1 MARGRVNNLALNK
14 MKIPDHLRPPLLEQ
28 LDDQEDSDDCLILR
42 GSALGHALLEND
54 EKRDN
59 FIRKFI
65 ESDEPSLVGNE
76 LGREIQ
82 ARGVGKILLKEDAEE
97 YLSRAKEL
105 FENELE
111 KALPDLPEDVAID
124 VATEPLKMARQ
135 ARSGLMENAFLR
147 QEWELCAN
155 EAEHGRSIIPDYLLY
170 QPHREGYPIE
180 FVAKGMHNNDTSLV
194 TKGLEMQEE
203 FLQYVIDVGYLKPWE
218 DAYFVSY
225 SLSLITREIVSK
237 L

>member
-1 MARGRVNNLALNK
+1 
-14 MKIPDHLRPPLLEQ
+14 MKIPDHHRPPLLEQ
-28 LDDQEDSDDCLILR
+28 LEDQKDSDDCLILR

-54 EKRDN
+54 EMRDH

-65 ESDEPSLVGNE
+65 ESDEPSLGGNE
-76 LGREIQ
+76 LGRELQ
-82 ARGVGKILLKEDAEE
+82 ARSVGKILLKEDAEE

-225 SLSLITREIVSK
+225 SLSIITREIVSK

>member
-1 MARGRVNNLALNK
+1 
-14 MKIPDHLRPPLLEQ
+14 MKIPDHLRHPLLEQ
-28 LDDQEDSDDCLILR
+28 LEDQENSEDCLVMR
-42 GSALGHALLEND
+42 GSALGHALLQD
-54 EKRDN
+54 
-59 FIRKFI
+59 FIRRDFFIEKFI
-65 ESDEPSLVGNE
+65 NSEEPPLEGNDLARE
-76 LGREIQ
+76 LQ
-82 ARGVGKILLKEDAEE
+82 ARGVGNILLDKNADD

-135 ARSGLMENAFLR
+135 ARSGLMENAFLTK
-147 QEWELCAN
+147 EWDLCIS
-155 EAEHGRSIIPDYLLY
+155 EAKHGRSIIPDYLLY

-180 FVAKGMHNNDTSLV
+180 FVAKGMKSNDKDLIS
-194 TKGLEMQEE
+194 KGLEMQEE

-218 DAYFVSY
+218 DAYFVSH
-225 SLSLITREIVSK
+225 SLSVITRNIVSE